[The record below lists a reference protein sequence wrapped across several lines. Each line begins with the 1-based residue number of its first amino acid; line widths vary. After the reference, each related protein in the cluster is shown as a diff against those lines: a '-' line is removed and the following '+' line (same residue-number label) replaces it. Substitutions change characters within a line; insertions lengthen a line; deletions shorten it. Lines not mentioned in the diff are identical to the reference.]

1 MKKRFRVYTDHTGGL
16 PVGEPVYRNLTEA
29 KARKITKAFQ
39 ARGLNALYTY
49 SEIDSI

>member
-1 MKKRFRVYTDHTGGL
+1 MKKRFRVYTDHVGGIAI
-16 PVGEPVYRNLTEA
+16 GEPVYRELTEA
-29 KARKITKAFQ
+29 KARKITKALQ